1 MRCAAAVGVD
11 DDLSAGQAGVALRSA
26 NDEAA
31 GRVYIILSVLV
42 KQLCGD
48 AWLDDEVYHIVSY
61 LLKLCLGSMLGR
73 EDNGV
78 NSHRLACIVI
88 LDGDLSFAVR
98 TQVIDKALLSDIGK
112 ALCDLV
118 RQADGKWHELGGLVA
133 GVAEHHALVARS
145 VLKLGIL
152 TVFHL
157 KRLVNAESNIR
168 RLLVDVGDDA
178 AGLAVKAVLCSVIAD
193 LADNIAGYLGN
204 VDVAVGA
211 YLAHD
216 VDKTGG
222 HGGLTGDTTLGVLF
236 QNCVKD
242 SVGDLV
248 ADLIG
253 MSLGHG
259 FGCKQS
265 FAHFSFPPKF
275 LPNTLLVI
283 TTKKSVVT
291 DGFCF
296 LVIASSLDNHRR
308 IWHHALRRLPGFTGP
323 FPPPLLIR
331 CSVFV

>member
-1 MRCAAAVGVD
+1 
-11 DDLSAGQAGVALRSA
+11 
-26 NDEAA
+26 
-31 GRVYIILSVLV
+31 
-42 KQLCGD
+42 
-48 AWLDDEVYHIVSY
+48 
-61 LLKLCLGSMLGR
+61 MLGR
-73 EDNGV
+73 EDDGV
-78 NSHRLACIVI
+78 NSHGLARIVI
-88 LDGDLSFAVR
+88 LDGDLGLAVG
-98 TQVIDKALLSDIGK
+98 TQVVDKALLSDIGK
-112 ALCDLV
+112 ALCHLV
-118 RQADGKWHELGGLVA
+118 RQADGKRHELGGLIA
-133 GVAEHHALVARS
+133 GIAEHHALVARS

-152 TVFHL
+152 AVFHL
-157 KRLVNAESNIR
+157 KRLVNTESDIR
-168 RLLVDVGDDA
+168 RLFVYVGDDT
-178 AGLAVKAVLCSVIAD
+178 AGIAVKAVLCSVIAYLTD
-193 LADNIAGYLGN
+193 YITGYLGN
-204 VDVAVGA
+204 VDIAVRA

-216 VDKTGG
+216 VDKAGG
-222 HGGLTGDTTLGVLF
+222 HGGLAGDTTLGVFF